1 MIDLSDYSA
10 SLEMKMNP
18 IDTISLLNVNHKLV
32 SIKVVFTNI
41 NPINKQLMM
50 AMVDKYEYLYRFK
63 IEYSLHAVDI
73 NFHRSIK

>member
-1 MIDLSDYSA
+1 MNKNIKKYKIMIDLSDYSA

-41 NPINKQLMM
+41 NPINK
-50 AMVDKYEYLYRFK
+50 
-63 IEYSLHAVDI
+63 
-73 NFHRSIK
+73 